1 MQSTRTR
8 LDRFISVHTGIFRRD
23 VRAVLAQGRV
33 TVNGELATG
42 ISQVIDQFAHVLLDD
57 QVLQARIPIYI
68 MLNKPAGVVSAT
80 CDEHHKTVVDLLDQ
94 TDRSTHR
101 STHRNSNRNSH
112 RNSLHIAGRL
122 DFNST
127 GLVLLTNDGRWSRS
141 LSAPENRIGK
151 RYRVTLEHPIG
162 SDYANAFSQGMYF
175 AYEGIT
181 TRPAQLRVI
190 DTHTAEVCLVEG
202 RYHQIKRMFGHFDNP
217 VLQLHRI
224 AIGDLELDRQLLP
237 GQSRDLSAT
246 EVRDV
251 FCTT

>member
-8 LDRFISVHTGIFRRD
+8 LDRFISVHAGIFRRD

-42 ISQVIDQFAHVLLDD
+42 INQVIDQFAHVVLDD
-57 QVLQARIPIYI
+57 QVLQARTPIYI

-80 CDEHHKTVVDLLDQ
+80 RDEHHKTVVDLLDHA
-94 TDRSTHR
+94 DR
-101 STHRNSNRNSH
+101 NA
-112 RNSLHIAGRL
+112 LHIAGRL

-162 SDYANAFSQGMYF
+162 SEYAHAFSQGMYF

-181 TRPAQLRVI
+181 TRPAQLRII
-190 DTHTAEVCLVEG
+190 DAHTAEVCLVEG

-237 GQSRDLSAT
+237 GQSRNLSET
-246 EVRDV
+246 EVREV

>member
-1 MQSTRTR
+1 VQSTRTR

-80 CDEHHKTVVDLLDQ
+80 TDEHHKTVVDLLDHA
-94 TDRSTHR
+94 DRNT
-101 STHRNSNRNSH
+101 
-112 RNSLHIAGRL
+112 LHIAGRL

-141 LSAPENRIGK
+141 LSTPENSIGK

-162 SDYANAFSQGMYF
+162 SEYAQAFSQGMYF

-181 TRPAQLRVI
+181 TLPAQLRVI

-217 VLQLHRI
+217 VLQLHRV
-224 AIGDLELDRQLLP
+224 AVGGLELDPRLLP
-237 GQSRDLSAT
+237 GQSRDLSET
-246 EVRDV
+246 EVRA
-251 FCTT
+251 C

>member
-1 MQSTRTR
+1 VQSTRTR

-23 VRAVLAQGRV
+23 VRAVLARGRI

-42 ISQVIDQFAHVLLDD
+42 ISQVIDQFSHVLLDD

-68 MLNKPAGVVSAT
+68 MLNKPTGVVSAT
-80 CDEHHKTVVDLLDQ
+80 SDEHHKTVVDLLDQ
-94 TDRSTHR
+94 KDRSTHR
-101 STHRNSNRNSH
+101 NT
-112 RNSLHIAGRL
+112 LHIAGRL

-151 RYRVTLEHPIG
+151 RYRVTLEYPIG
-162 SDYANAFSQGMYF
+162 SEYAHAFSRGMYF

-202 RYHQIKRMFGHFDNP
+202 RYHQIKRMFGRFDNP
-217 VLQLHRI
+217 VVQLHRI

-237 GQSRDLSAT
+237 GQSRDLSET

-251 FCTT
+251 LCTTGRNFPGP

>member
-8 LDRFISVHTGIFRRD
+8 LDRFISVHAGIFRRD
-23 VRAVLAQGRV
+23 VRAVLAKGRV

-42 ISQVIDQFAHVLLDD
+42 INQVIDQFAHVVLDD
-57 QVLQARIPIYI
+57 QVLQARTPIYI

-80 CDEHHKTVVDLLDQ
+80 RDEHHKTVVDLLDHA
-94 TDRSTHR
+94 DR
-101 STHRNSNRNSH
+101 NA
-112 RNSLHIAGRL
+112 LHIAGRL

-162 SDYANAFSQGMYF
+162 SEYAHAFSQGMYF

-181 TRPAQLRVI
+181 TRPAQLRII
-190 DTHTAEVCLVEG
+190 DAHTAEVCLVEG

-237 GQSRDLSAT
+237 GQSRNLSET

>member
-1 MQSTRTR
+1 M
-8 LDRFISVHTGIFRRD
+8 I
-23 VRAVLAQGRV
+23 
-33 TVNGELATG
+33 NGELATG

-57 QVLQARIPIYI
+57 QVLQSRTPVYI

-80 CDEHHKTVVDLLDQ
+80 KDEDHKTVVDLLDQ
-94 TDRSTHR
+94 ADS
-101 STHRNSNRNSH
+101 STHRNT
-112 RNSLHIAGRL
+112 LHIAGRL

-162 SDYANAFSQGMYF
+162 SEYAHVFSQGMYF

-190 DTHTAEVCLVEG
+190 DAHTAEVCLVEG

-217 VLQLHRI
+217 VLQLQRI
-224 AIGDLELDRQLLP
+224 AIGHLELDQQLLP
-237 GQSRDLSAT
+237 GQSRNLSAT

-251 FCTT
+251 LCTT

>member
-80 CDEHHKTVVDLLDQ
+80 TDEHHKTVVDLLDHA
-94 TDRSTHR
+94 DRNT
-101 STHRNSNRNSH
+101 
-112 RNSLHIAGRL
+112 LHIAGRL

-162 SDYANAFSQGMYF
+162 SEYAHAFSRGMYF